1 MSAASQIGGWR
12 RPDAATAGSAA
23 AEAAAPRWEP
33 PGFSRGK
40 LDFSPAETVRSKK
53 SASAAGLAPR
63 FSCLDKCNGR
73 NALSGHGL

>member
-40 LDFSPAETVRSKK
+40 LDFQSSGNRPLEKLGFSRGPSPS
-53 SASAAGLAPR
+53 
-63 FSCLDKCNGR
+63 F
-73 NALSGHGL
+73 